1 MKHPIFM
8 LLIGIAFGIV
18 VTLPMTVVA
27 GGDAVTKLTGAA
39 TVLSGGQQTQGESP
53 QPGQAHQH
61 MHQMMEQCAKHMEGM
76 GGSGM
81 EGMMGMMMNRP
92 VHQMKGMHGQ
102 QSGMNIAPPRADIS
116 DVKLAK
122 MDENEQLQQ
131 AQWQHPK
138 VGESLQ

>member
-81 EGMMGMMMNRP
+81 EGMMGMMNGSM
-92 VHQMKGMHGQ
+92 QQGMMQ
-102 QSGMNIAPPRADIS
+102 VAPNPGATG
-116 DVKLAK
+116 K
-122 MDENEQLQQ
+122 
-131 AQWQHPK
+131 
-138 VGESLQ
+138 